1 MTPLDSLYNAIMN
14 FFLNK
19 KEPVIDPFI
28 ENLKAKGFEFDVE
41 REGWSRVWSTNN
53 EQETCLEIYQQDED
67 NNTWKVIMIGD
78 NGDVFYEHPVQQ
90 TNDAN

>member
-1 MTPLDSLYNAIMN
+1 MTPLDSFYNAIMN

-28 ENLKAKGFEFDVE
+28 ENLKSKGFEFNVE
-41 REGWSRVWSTNN
+41 RSAWCRTWTTNN
-53 EQETCLEIYQQDED
+53 EKEMCLEIYQQDED

-78 NGDVFYEHPVQQ
+78 NGDVFYEHPVEQ